1 MKAWILDTE
10 YSDCASLV
18 FAETRGKAKAM
29 ANNDSPFMYQSDIE
43 AESYLD
49 VRCRRL
55 PELDDWEDQPELEIC
70 LRLMELD
77 SWWFEVGNRRFEA
90 DNIDEFKR
98 VFVGSTHG

>member
-1 MKAWILDTE
+1 MKAWVLDTE
-10 YSDCASLV
+10 YSDCTSLV

-29 ANNDSPFMYQSDIE
+29 ANNNSSFMYQCDIE

-55 PELDDWEDQPELEIC
+55 PDLDDWEEQPELEIC

-77 SWWFEVGNRRFEA
+77 SWWFEVGNKRFDA
-90 DNIDEFKR
+90 DNIDGFKR

>member
-1 MKAWILDTE
+1 MKAWILGTD
-10 YSDCASLV
+10 YSDCESLV

-29 ANNDSPFMYQSDIE
+29 ANNNSPFMYQGDVE

-55 PELDDWEDQPELEIC
+55 PELDDWENQPELDIC

-77 SWWFEVGNRRFEA
+77 SWWFEVGNRRFDA
-90 DNIDEFKR
+90 DNIDEFKG
-98 VFVGSTHG
+98 VFIGSTYG